1 MKKLDRF
8 TVTDELYNNQF
19 EIMVSYFFSRDHLD
33 SVYYKHTNLHVPLVY
48 LQPLDSRDQLSVLV
62 TEKKI

>member
-1 MKKLDRF
+1 
-8 TVTDELYNNQF
+8 
-19 EIMVSYFFSRDHLD
+19 MVSYFFSRDHLD